1 MPSGRPGMTAARS
14 PSVIS
19 VSSALTR
26 MYIFCAGLRASSICL
41 TMPRAAT
48 LPSGAMES
56 SRSRISAS
64 AAVFLALSKF
74 RTLSP
79 GTNRRDRIALRLRLA
94 EHQPGTAAGRHHLAA
109 LVGHGVLELD
119 KTLPWPRLARA
130 LGNDFCVRPQ
140 GIAVEHRLGKF
151 DLGHT
156 QIANGGAERG
166 VIHAHADHDAERVE
180 AVEQPLAELGLPGE
194 LGIEMQRLR
203 IHGQQAEQG
212 VVHLGHGAGEFMV
225 ELLADHKLLEIKPCH
240 LASLVVRRPL
250 LDERVQPFLTVF

>member
-64 AAVFLALSKF
+64 AAVFLALSNF

-79 GTNRRDRIALRLRLA
+79 GTNRKDRIVLRLRFA

-119 KTLPWPRLARA
+119 EALPRPRLALA

-140 GIAVEHRLGKF
+140 RVAVEYGFREF
-151 DLGHT
+151 DLGHSE
-156 QIANGGAERG
+156 IADGGTERG

-180 AVEQPLAELGLPGE
+180 AVEQPLAELGFLGE
-194 LGIEMQRLR
+194 MRIEMQRLR
-203 IHGQQAEQG
+203 IHGQQAE
-212 VVHLGHGAGEFMV
+212 
-225 ELLADHKLLEIKPCH
+225 
-240 LASLVVRRPL
+240 
-250 LDERVQPFLTVF
+250 